1 MLKAGIFLDIENL
14 SRNGGWGIR
23 YDVVKNLVA
32 AQGAVVLRAN
42 VYMAIDEDRESRE
55 PAQYQKRRDYRD
67 AIRRN
72 GYHMVLK
79 TLRRYVNAEGETVV
93 KANSDL
99 DLAIDAL
106 LQADNLDYIL
116 LGSGDGDFIRLVR
129 ALQNRGKRVDLLS
142 FGNTSTDLRHEVDNH
157 FSGFLVPG
165 VLPGDESQP
174 HRTRGVMISC
184 NVDKGFGFVSV
195 RTGLG
200 LNDVRNDVFMHI
212 VDFSRDGR
220 SVSNEQFANLKA
232 RGAVIEFDM
241 VEAGE
246 GRVKA
251 MNAREFRWDDKLNAA
266 AAAAAAA
273 NGGTAPTA

>member
-1 MLKAGIFLDIENL
+1 L
-14 SRNGGWGIR
+14 
-23 YDVVKNLVA
+23 
-32 AQGAVVLRAN
+32 QH
-42 VYMAIDEDRESRE
+42 
-55 PAQYQKRRDYRD
+55 QKRRDYRD

-79 TLRRYVNAEGETVV
+79 TLRRYTNAEGETVV

-165 VLPGDESQP
+165 ILPGDEEKA
-174 HRTRGVMISC
+174 HRTRGVMVSV
-184 NVDKGFGFVSV
+184 NEEKGFGFVSV

-200 LNDVRNDVFMHI
+200 LNEVRNDVFMHI

-220 SVSNEQFANLKA
+220 SVSNEQFANLKS

-241 VEAGE
+241 ADAGS
-246 GRVKA
+246 GKVKA
-251 MNAREFRWDDKLNAA
+251 INAREFRWDDKPAVAA
-266 AAAAAAA
+266 AVASNSAA
-273 NGGTAPTA
+273 APTA